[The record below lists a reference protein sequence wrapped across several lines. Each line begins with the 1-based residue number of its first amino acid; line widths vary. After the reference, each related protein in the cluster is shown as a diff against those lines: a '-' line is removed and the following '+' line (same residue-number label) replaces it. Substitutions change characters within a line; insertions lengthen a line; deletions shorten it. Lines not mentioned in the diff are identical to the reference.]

1 MKDKGISFD
10 NAMQELE
17 QKKKQDELLNE
28 AANARSPLNDPG
40 RSAAAVMEQMERMG
54 DDGTNYKMPY
64 QRPDLNKL
72 GGGSWPQH
80 DSNASLNTQPGH

>member
-40 RSAAAVMEQMERMG
+40 RSAAAVME
-54 DDGTNYKMPY
+54 
-64 QRPDLNKL
+64 
-72 GGGSWPQH
+72 
-80 DSNASLNTQPGH
+80 

>member
-1 MKDKGISFD
+1 MEVLTRRGAKMDPALIAKQQSLGINPTSHLRLQELMKDKGISFD

-40 RSAAAVMEQMERMG
+40 RSAAAVME
-54 DDGTNYKMPY
+54 
-64 QRPDLNKL
+64 
-72 GGGSWPQH
+72 
-80 DSNASLNTQPGH
+80 